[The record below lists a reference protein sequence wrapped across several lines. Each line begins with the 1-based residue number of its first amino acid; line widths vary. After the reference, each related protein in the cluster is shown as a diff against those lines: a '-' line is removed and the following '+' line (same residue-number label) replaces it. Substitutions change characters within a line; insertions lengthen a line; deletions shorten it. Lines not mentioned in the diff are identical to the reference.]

1 MKGMN
6 SNLLNNQMLDTYDP
20 AKASTLFALFVK
32 NATWQVPTLTIRHA
46 RPYLKE
52 LQASNDPRLK
62 YIPKS
67 ITDDWGPTSGS
78 YMRSL
83 APREAANMMAHF
95 RYSRQ
100 KSSAAR

>member
-1 MKGMN
+1 MGILLYSTSKSDELLADLMKGMN

-52 LQASNDPRLK
+52 IQG
-62 YIPKS
+62 I
-67 ITDDWGPTSGS
+67 
-78 YMRSL
+78 
-83 APREAANMMAHF
+83 
-95 RYSRQ
+95 Q
-100 KSSAAR
+100 